1 MKQEGY
7 VLLFSTA
14 GNEQEARAIATHL
27 VSHHLVACVNIVP
40 SIHSIYW
47 WKNGVTEDNEVL
59 LLMKSK
65 RENIAEIEKAVRSLH
80 SYETPELIA
89 VPLHYGF
96 SEYLNWIDA
105 ALKGK

>member
-1 MKQEGY
+1 MSQDGY

-27 VSHHLVACVNIVP
+27 VSNHLVACVNLVP
-40 SIHSIYW
+40 SIRSIYW
-47 WKNGVTEDNEVL
+47 WKDEITEDNEVL

-65 RENIAEIEKAVRSLH
+65 RENVSEIEKAVRSLH

-89 VPLHYGF
+89 VPLNYGF
-96 SEYLNWIDA
+96 AEYLNWIDA
-105 ALKGK
+105 ALKRK